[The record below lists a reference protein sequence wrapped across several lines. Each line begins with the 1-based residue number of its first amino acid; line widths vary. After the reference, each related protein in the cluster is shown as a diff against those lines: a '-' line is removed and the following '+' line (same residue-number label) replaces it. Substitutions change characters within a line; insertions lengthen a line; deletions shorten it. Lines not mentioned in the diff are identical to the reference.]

1 MTKFK
6 SSFQMNKIYSNTSE
20 KSSISFLNEIK
31 NKLIEIKTDIN
42 NNKKYSLMSVVFLS
56 FIENKTYI
64 MSKKEI
70 YDFVK
75 NEIVNNPNR
84 IVSTFKFKK
93 EEKEIVTENNYYLK
107 LYNILFKN
115 KIFNK
120 KVPPLNKDKDKI
132 QYELNLDFIDK
143 RKNFLYREMFGEEF
157 KKKSIRKRKQIKFNN
172 SLSMIKSKKSKR
184 SNKSKNDL
192 DLLDI
197 QIKTN
202 NNLEIDSSMISIKDS
217 EIKMKKS
224 EEPSIINSSFI
235 DSIKFDPKKLDFID
249 MNVFTPKSNLYSKK
263 NDNSNISSNE
273 NSLIIPLFTDSI
285 FNEKNL
291 KYNGSNGGICSNSLK
306 EINNIINKSEEFLSI
321 LKNPQLLNLLNST
334 DTYKK
339 LASVILNLQNDNYPQ
354 NLLKTASDNYTDFCK
369 YINFVLYSPKNKCD
383 LIDGNDDTRLIKIKC
398 SLIISGIITKL
409 SQFLLEYNYF
419 VEIISDIFEYEQNF
433 ILKEMIKI
441 INYYQN
447 VLSKANIDSLESLL
461 KLELDIAIS
470 SHDQQII

>member
-1 MTKFK
+1 
-6 SSFQMNKIYSNTSE
+6 
-20 KSSISFLNEIK
+20 
-31 NKLIEIKTDIN
+31 
-42 NNKKYSLMSVVFLS
+42 MSVVFLS

-93 EEKEIVTENNYYLK
+93 EEKDIVTENNYYLK

-143 RKNFLYREMFGEEF
+143 RKNFLYREMFGEEI
-157 KKKSIRKRKQIKFNN
+157 KKKSSRKRKQIKFNN

-197 QIKTN
+197 QIKTT
-202 NNLEIDSSMISIKDS
+202 NNLDIDSSMISIKDS

-249 MNVFTPKSNLYSKK
+249 MNVFSPKSNLYSKK

-285 FNEKNL
+285 HF
-291 KYNGSNGGICSNSLK
+291 
-306 EINNIINKSEEFLSI
+306 
-321 LKNPQLLNLLNST
+321 
-334 DTYKK
+334 
-339 LASVILNLQNDNYPQ
+339 
-354 NLLKTASDNYTDFCK
+354 
-369 YINFVLYSPKNKCD
+369 
-383 LIDGNDDTRLIKIKC
+383 
-398 SLIISGIITKL
+398 SG
-409 SQFLLEYNYF
+409 
-419 VEIISDIFEYEQNF
+419 
-433 ILKEMIKI
+433 
-441 INYYQN
+441 
-447 VLSKANIDSLESLL
+447 
-461 KLELDIAIS
+461 
-470 SHDQQII
+470 